1 MRRFL
6 LIIFSTLVL
15 LVRCF
20 PEDATADKSGSI
32 RGEVVTGNQNGEPV
46 VLPAARV
53 VVHGPV
59 NKETQSDAIGAF
71 AIDSLPHGTHDI
83 EASAP
88 DLNALL
94 TVDVSTGPF
103 SIVRTKMN
111 VAAINSIISTQ
122 KMRLAMDF
130 AFSRKVHHA

>member
-1 MRRFL
+1 VRRFL

-46 VLPAARV
+46 VLPASRAV
-53 VVHGPV
+53 LHGPV
-59 NKETQSDAIGAF
+59 NKETLSDAKGAF
-71 AIDSLPHGTHDI
+71 VIDGLPPEPHGI

-88 DLNALL
+88 LMSKLL
-94 TVDVSTGPF
+94 TVDVSTRPF
-103 SIVRTKMN
+103 SIVRIQMN
-111 VAAINSIISTQ
+111 AVAINSTTSTQ
-122 KMRLAMDF
+122 KTQLAMDY
-130 AFSRKVHHA
+130 ASSRKVHHA

>member
-53 VVHGPV
+53 VLQGPV
-59 NKETQSDAIGAF
+59 NKETLSDAKGAF
-71 AIDSLPHGTHDI
+71 GIDGLPPGPHGI

-88 DLNALL
+88 LMSKLL
-94 TVDVSTGPF
+94 TVDVSTRPF
-103 SIVRTKMN
+103 SIIRTQMN
-111 VAAINSIISTQ
+111 AVAINSTTSTQ
-122 KMRLAMDF
+122 KTRLAMDY
-130 AFSRKVHHA
+130 ASSRKVHHA